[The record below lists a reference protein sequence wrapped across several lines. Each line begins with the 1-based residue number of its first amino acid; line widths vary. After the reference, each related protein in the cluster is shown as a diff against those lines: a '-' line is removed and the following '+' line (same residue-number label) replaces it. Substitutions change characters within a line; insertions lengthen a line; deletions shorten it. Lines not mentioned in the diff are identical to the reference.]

1 MTYCIGKLCT
11 VSTKGFYENLKV
23 YEIVQ
28 AKATSIET
36 NDLDGQGFLFKWLCC
51 PFWVRLSVAD
61 SHAQKDLL

>member
-1 MTYCIGKLCT
+1 MEFPYALILVRKEKAGNLMTYCIGKLCT

-36 NDLDGQGFLFKWLCC
+36 NDLDGQGFLFK
-51 PFWVRLSVAD
+51 
-61 SHAQKDLL
+61 

>member
-1 MTYCIGKLCT
+1 MEFPYALILARKEKAGNLTTYCIGKLCT

-36 NDLDGQGFLFKWLCC
+36 NDLDGQGFLFK
-51 PFWVRLSVAD
+51 
-61 SHAQKDLL
+61 